1 MKIRGFF
8 SKIMD
13 AANKISDDIM
23 ANEKIKLWEE
33 TRELSY
39 HNGHERYNER
49 SVNETGETLR
59 KKDLIL
65 LSMRFRARTAAD
77 INYCDVCLQRDNYM
91 KGRLNEVRRRV
102 SKSDSV
108 SAKELRDAID
118 LFIGKAS
125 S

>member
-1 MKIRGFF
+1 
-8 SKIMD
+8 MD
-13 AANKISDDIM
+13 AVNEISDDIM

-33 TRELSY
+33 TRTLSY
-39 HNGHERYNER
+39 DNGYDRYNER
-49 SVNETGETLR
+49 SVNETGGTLR

-65 LSMRFRARTAAD
+65 LSMRFRARTSAD
-77 INYCDVCLQRDNYM
+77 INYCDVCLQRDSYM
-91 KGRLNEVRRRV
+91 KGRLDEVRRRV

>member
-13 AANKISDDIM
+13 AVNEISDDIM

-33 TRELSY
+33 TRTLSY
-39 HNGHERYNER
+39 DNGYDRYNER
-49 SVNETGETLR
+49 SVNETGGTLR

-65 LSMRFRARTAAD
+65 LSMRFRARTSAD
-77 INYCDVCLQRDNYM
+77 INYCDVCLQRDSYM
-91 KGRLNEVRRRV
+91 KGRLDEVRRRV